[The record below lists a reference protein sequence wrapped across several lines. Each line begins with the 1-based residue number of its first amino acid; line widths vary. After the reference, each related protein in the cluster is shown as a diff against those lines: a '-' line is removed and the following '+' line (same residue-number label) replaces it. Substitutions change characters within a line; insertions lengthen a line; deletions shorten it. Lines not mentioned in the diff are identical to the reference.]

1 METKIKVINDY
12 RNTSYKKFDF
22 SINKKKI
29 QFIEEFKLN
38 YPRAWNIY
46 NYVNRK
52 NEEFNLK
59 FRNIYYDK
67 CVYCGTSTQ
76 VINSSNFEVD
86 HFIPKAVL
94 KLGLGYNN
102 KEINGISNLVNSC
115 QMCNRSKVDFLCDIE
130 SLKLLHPDNNKLPLI
145 FNRESD
151 FSIKVNEKY
160 KNHTTIEEFYNALKL
175 GNQLRRLD
183 YLLMEMK
190 DFCDKYEGEPII
202 NEIQKLILKIESKRR
217 KHY

>member
-1 METKIKVINDY
+1 M
-12 RNTSYKKFDF
+12 
-22 SINKKKI
+22 
-29 QFIEEFKLN
+29 
-38 YPRAWNIY
+38 
-46 NYVNRK
+46 
-52 NEEFNLK
+52 
-59 FRNIYYDK
+59 
-67 CVYCGTSTQ
+67 
-76 VINSSNFEVD
+76 
-86 HFIPKAVL
+86 
-94 KLGLGYNN
+94 
-102 KEINGISNLVNSC
+102 
-115 QMCNRSKVDFLCDIE
+115 
-130 SLKLLHPDNNKLPLI
+130 PLI